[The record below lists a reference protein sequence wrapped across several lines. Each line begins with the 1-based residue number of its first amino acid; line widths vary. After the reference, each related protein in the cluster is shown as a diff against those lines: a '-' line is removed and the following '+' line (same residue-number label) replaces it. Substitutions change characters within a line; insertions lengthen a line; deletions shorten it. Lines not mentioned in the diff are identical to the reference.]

1 MASELQP
8 LINGR
13 EYGWADI
20 QCVIASV
27 PVIGITA
34 IKYETEM
41 EKENVYGAGRNT
53 ISRGYGRNKATASV
67 TLLSGTIMALRS
79 SARGGKLENIA
90 PFPITVCYQ
99 PDAGAIVTDILK
111 MCEFKKTTFDWKEG
125 DMSKEIELELI
136 IAEVK
141 NKSI

>member
-1 MASELQP
+1 MAVELQP

-20 QCVIASV
+20 SCVIATV

-34 IKYETEM
+34 IKYETEK
-41 EKENVYGAGRNT
+41 EKENVYGAGSNPV
-53 ISRGYGRNKATASV
+53 SRGYGRNKATASL
-67 TLLSGTIMALRS
+67 TLLSGTVMALRS
-79 SARGGKLENIA
+79 SARDGKLENIA

-99 PDAGAIVTDILK
+99 PDAGPIVTDILK
-111 MCEFKKTTFDWKEG
+111 MCEFKKTPFDWKEG

-136 IAEVK
+136 ISEVK
-141 NKSI
+141 SKSI

>member
-1 MASELQP
+1 MALELQP

-20 QCVIASV
+20 RCVIASV